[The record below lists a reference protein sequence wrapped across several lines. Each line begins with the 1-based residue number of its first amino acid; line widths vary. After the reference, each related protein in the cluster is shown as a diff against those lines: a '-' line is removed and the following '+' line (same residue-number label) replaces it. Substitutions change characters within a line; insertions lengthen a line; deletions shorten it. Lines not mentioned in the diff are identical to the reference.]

1 MYRFF
6 QKNLILV
13 VIGLYS
19 KKIKLKSVKGN
30 IKLKLQKCTE
40 KKIYDGSCMF
50 FTHNDNNGG
59 YVVESFSQFYNK

>member
-1 MYRFF
+1 MISSVISGTVNLNTFVGMYRFF

-30 IKLKLQKCTE
+30 IKLKL
-40 KKIYDGSCMF
+40 
-50 FTHNDNNGG
+50 
-59 YVVESFSQFYNK
+59 